1 MVLLKQS
8 EFSLDK
14 YVSIC
19 PISRFIEKLDKDDN
33 LSRFSPEVNLELLGQ
48 SQREII
54 KKVASMLDRN
64 YNYINIY
71 EEYLK
76 EPFCKYLN
84 YWLDIK
90 KNNYVS
96 NEFDINDDIWQNIE
110 KLWINLQK
118 TSTPFKC
125 KRNTDKKPLEHQK
138 NRMHLMVYCV
148 NRDEFKRKCNL
159 TSGST
164 SHKYC
169 LALTEY
175 IKKNYTE
182 LVGKNPCLKYKDRN
196 QDYELH
202 FDEKCTLYDIPKTFP
217 DYNTEGGT
225 LSENPITRSPLPY
238 CESTQKAKENFQGPP
253 EEDTVSLVEEPSSP
267 YSAPWNS
274 MTYSGLT
281 VFGILFSS
289 MFLYK
294 YTSFGSFIRSLMI
307 KKNKVRQYI
316 NEQAENEL
324 LETSSDGIVYN
335 LDNDE
340 YNFSYQ
346 PLQN

>member
-1 MVLLKQS
+1 M
-8 EFSLDK
+8 DN
-14 YVSIC
+14 YVSTC
-19 PISRFIEKLDKDDN
+19 FLTQFIGRLDKDDDLN
-33 LSRFSPEVNLELLGQ
+33 RFSPEVNLESLEH
-48 SQREII
+48 SQKEII
-54 KKVASMLDRN
+54 EKVASMLYRN

-164 SHKYC
+164 YQNFC
-169 LALTEY
+169 LALNEY
-175 IKKNYTE
+175 VKKNYE
-182 LVGKNPCLKYKDRN
+182 LLVKENQCLKHKDIEN
-196 QDYELH
+196 DYEFH
-202 FDEKCTLYDIPKTFP
+202 FSNECTLYDIPKTFP
-217 DYNTEGGT
+217 DYNNEGGT
-225 LSENPITRSPLPY
+225 LSENPITRNPLPY
-238 CESTQKAKENFQGPP
+238 CEST
-253 EEDTVSLVEEPSSP
+253 
-267 YSAPWNS
+267 
-274 MTYSGLT
+274 
-281 VFGILFSS
+281 
-289 MFLYK
+289 
-294 YTSFGSFIRSLMI
+294 
-307 KKNKVRQYI
+307 
-316 NEQAENEL
+316 
-324 LETSSDGIVYN
+324 
-335 LDNDE
+335 
-340 YNFSYQ
+340 
-346 PLQN
+346 